1 MSDIKD
7 NQDKVESK
15 QEDKTK
21 VKKKRKK
28 RRKKKN
34 KKQDKTNREYKD
46 RLFKFI
52 FGNPENKEWTLSLY
66 NAINNTSYSNAD
78 DIQITTIQDAVYM
91 KMKND
96 VSFLVNNIM
105 NFYEQQST
113 FNPNMPM
120 RFLIYSGMIYSKY
133 IENTKEYHEFSSVQ
147 QKAPAPQCICFYNG
161 TSDKDDRMILKLS
174 DDFEPDSRSDIEVYV
189 TMININHG
197 HNKNLLETCK
207 PLEEYS
213 WFVDRVR
220 VLQKEKTTLEECVDI
235 ALSELPDDSH
245 IKPFLLANKAEV
257 KRMCITEYN
266 EKRTLDQ
273 KIEEGI
279 VIGEKRGIEIGE
291 KIGIEKGIEKGR
303 EEGRTE
309 GIAEGRAE
317 GKEEGRAEGR
327 EEGRAEGRAEGR
339 EEGRAE
345 GIFETLG
352 SLVEKGYLTLKQAA
366 KEANMTISE
375 FEAKT
380 GLKA

>member
-1 MSDIKD
+1 
-7 NQDKVESK
+7 
-15 QEDKTK
+15 
-21 VKKKRKK
+21 
-28 RRKKKN
+28 
-34 KKQDKTNREYKD
+34 
-46 RLFKFI
+46 
-52 FGNPENKEWTLSLY
+52 
-66 NAINNTSYSNAD
+66 
-78 DIQITTIQDAVYM
+78 
-91 KMKND
+91 
-96 VSFLVNNIM
+96 
-105 NFYEQQST
+105 
-113 FNPNMPM
+113 
-120 RFLIYSGMIYSKY
+120 
-133 IENTKEYHEFSSVQ
+133 
-147 QKAPAPQCICFYNG
+147 
-161 TSDKDDRMILKLS
+161 MILKLS
-174 DDFEPDSRSDIEVYV
+174 DAFEPDSRSDIEVYV

-235 ALSELPDDSH
+235 ALSELPDDSL

-327 EEGRAEGRAEGR
+327 EEGRAEGR

>member
-1 MSDIKD
+1 MPDIKE
-7 NQDKVESK
+7 NQDKDELK
-15 QEDKTK
+15 QED
-21 VKKKRKK
+21 KKKRKK

-34 KKQDKTNREYKD
+34 KKQSRTNREYKD

-66 NAINNTSYSNAD
+66 NAINDTSYTNAD

-133 IENTKEYHEFSSVQ
+133 IENTKEYHEFSCVQ

-174 DDFEPDSRSDIEVYV
+174 DAFEPDSRSDIEVYV

-197 HNKNLLETCK
+197 HNKKLLETCK

-220 VLQKEKTTLEECVDI
+220 VLQKDKRELEECVDT
-235 ALSELPDDSH
+235 ALKELPDDSL

-266 EKRTLDQ
+266 EKKTLDQ

-279 VIGEKRGIEIGE
+279 EIGLE
-291 KIGIEKGIEKGR
+291 K
-303 EEGRTE
+303 
-309 GIAEGRAE
+309 
-317 GKEEGRAEGR
+317 GRAEGR
-327 EEGRAEGRAEGR
+327 EEGRKEGRKEGKA
-339 EEGRAE
+339 EGRAE

-352 SLVEKGYLTLKQAA
+352 NLVEKGYLTLMQAA
-366 KEANMTISE
+366 EEANMTISE

>member
-1 MSDIKD
+1 MSDTKENQEKD
-7 NQDKVESK
+7 ELK
-15 QEDKTK
+15 QEGKK
-21 VKKKRKK
+21 EVKKKRKK

-34 KKQDKTNREYKD
+34 KKQSRTNREYKD

-66 NAINNTSYSNAD
+66 NAINNTSYTNAD

-133 IENTKEYHEFSSVQ
+133 IENTKEYHEFSCVQ

-174 DDFEPDSRSDIEVYV
+174 DAFEPDSRSDIEVYV

-197 HNKNLLETCK
+197 HNKKLLETCK

-220 VLQKEKTTLEECVDI
+220 VLQKDKRELEECVDT
-235 ALSELPDDSH
+235 ALKELPDDSL

-279 VIGEKRGIEIGE
+279 EIGLE
-291 KIGIEKGIEKGR
+291 K
-303 EEGRTE
+303 
-309 GIAEGRAE
+309 
-317 GKEEGRAEGR
+317 
-327 EEGRAEGRAEGR
+327 GRAEGRAEGK
-339 EEGRAE
+339 AE

-352 SLVEKGYLTLKQAA
+352 NLVEKGYLTLKQAA
-366 KEANMTISE
+366 EEANMTISE

-380 GLKA
+380 GLKE

>member
-1 MSDIKD
+1 MPDIKE
-7 NQDKVESK
+7 NQDKDELK
-15 QEDKTK
+15 QED
-21 VKKKRKK
+21 KKKRKK

-34 KKQDKTNREYKD
+34 KKQSRTNREYKD

-66 NAINNTSYSNAD
+66 NAINYTSYTNAD

-133 IENTKEYHEFSSVQ
+133 IENTKEYHEFSCVQ

-174 DDFEPDSRSDIEVYV
+174 DAFEPDSRSDIEVYV

-197 HNKNLLETCK
+197 HNKKLLETCK

-220 VLQKEKTTLEECVDI
+220 VLQKDKRELEECVDT
-235 ALSELPDDSH
+235 ALKELPDDSL

-266 EKRTLDQ
+266 EKKTLDQ

-279 VIGEKRGIEIGE
+279 EIGLE
-291 KIGIEKGIEKGR
+291 K
-303 EEGRTE
+303 
-309 GIAEGRAE
+309 
-317 GKEEGRAEGR
+317 GRAEGR
-327 EEGRAEGRAEGR
+327 EEGRKEGRKEGKA
-339 EEGRAE
+339 EGRAE

-352 SLVEKGYLTLKQAA
+352 NLVEKGYLTLMQAA
-366 KEANMTISE
+366 EEANMTISE

>member
-1 MSDIKD
+1 MSDTKENQEKD
-7 NQDKVESK
+7 ELK
-15 QEDKTK
+15 QEGKK
-21 VKKKRKK
+21 EVKKKRKK

-34 KKQDKTNREYKD
+34 KKQSRTNREYKD

-66 NAINNTSYSNAD
+66 NAINNTSYTNAD

-133 IENTKEYHEFSSVQ
+133 IENTKEYHEFSCVQ

-174 DDFEPDSRSDIEVYV
+174 DAFEPDSRSDIEVYV

-197 HNKNLLETCK
+197 HNKKLLETCK

-220 VLQKEKTTLEECVDI
+220 VLQKDKRELEECVDT
-235 ALSELPDDSH
+235 ALKDLPDDSL

-279 VIGEKRGIEIGE
+279 EIGLE
-291 KIGIEKGIEKGR
+291 K
-303 EEGRTE
+303 
-309 GIAEGRAE
+309 GRAE
-317 GKEEGRAEGR
+317 GKAEGK
-327 EEGRAEGRAEGR
+327 
-339 EEGRAE
+339 AE

-352 SLVEKGYLTLKQAA
+352 NLVEKGYLTLKQAA
-366 KEANMTISE
+366 EEANMTISE

-380 GLKA
+380 GLKE

>member
-34 KKQDKTNREYKD
+34 KKQDKTNRQYKD

-66 NAINNTSYSNAD
+66 NAINNTSYTNAD

-120 RFLIYSGMIYSKY
+120 RFLIYSGMVYSKY

-174 DDFEPDSRSDIEVYV
+174 DSFEPDSRSDIEVYV

-235 ALSELPDDSH
+235 ALSELPDDSL

-303 EEGRTE
+303 EEGR
-309 GIAEGRAE
+309 AEGRAE
-317 GKEEGRAEGR
+317 GK
-327 EEGRAEGRAEGR
+327 

-380 GLKA
+380 GL